1 MKNTSSIKKIV
12 ILSSLFL
19 MAVLILVFL
28 FALPLFNEI
37 QKYSQS
43 IIEKNAELSFFEKE
57 AVRSR
62 EFEKNKTSLN
72 SDIEKIDNSFAKSQA
87 PIDLIKFWEQMAK
100 FCNLSIEM
108 SPVPSQII
116 ADAEEMGFNLQI
128 KGSFPNTLKFVEKI
142 ENGPYLIQ
150 IQDYS
155 SVQGESG
162 INTEIKITV
171 FAK

>member
-1 MKNTSSIKKIV
+1 MKNTSSIKKMIV
-12 ILSSLFL
+12 LSSLFL

-57 AVRSR
+57 AVQSR
-62 EFEKNKTSLN
+62 EFEKNKASLN
-72 SDIEKIDNSFAKSQA
+72 SDIERIDNSFAKSQA
-87 PIDLIKFWEQMAK
+87 PIDLIKFWEQMAES
-100 FCNLSIEM
+100 CNLSIEM
-108 SPVPSQII
+108 SPVSSQAVVGVKEI
-116 ADAEEMGFNLQI
+116 GFNLQI
-128 KGSFPNTLKFVEKI
+128 KGSFSDTLKFVEKI

-150 IQDYS
+150 IQNYS
-155 SVQGESG
+155 SAQGESG
-162 INTEIKITV
+162 INTEIRVIV